1 MNKPRKAVKPKAP
14 MLVIRQMYNT
24 DLEIKER
31 MAVQSF
37 AKGFATPAQYDVLLD
52 MLNIMM
58 LGASSC
64 KTRSYALD
72 YAKQVVGEALLS
84 IRQRYERTGKLGCS
98 GDELNIL
105 KEFVNNNIEFW
116 KRQPGELFILA
127 CQKYYEYKLE
137 LSQRRAT
144 A

>member
-1 MNKPRKAVKPKAP
+1 MATTKRKVIKPRAP
-14 MLVIRQMYNT
+14 MLVIRQIYNT

-37 AKGFATPAQYDVLLD
+37 AKGFASPAQYDVILD

-58 LGASSC
+58 LGATSDKS
-64 KTRSYALD
+64 RSYALE
-72 YAKQVVGEALLS
+72 YAQNVVGTALIG
-84 IRQRYERTGKLGCS
+84 IRERYERTGKLGCNS
-98 GDELNIL
+98 DELNIL

-127 CQKYYEYKLE
+127 CNKYYEHKHNL
-137 LSQRRAT
+137 RRAK
-144 A
+144 